1 MLRLMSPVLGA
12 VLLCAQSLPAMAEN
26 SPSSGYS
33 INAEHQLREQVEAKR
48 DQLSGADQIT
58 PTAQTGAADVL
69 DAPVETN
76 DAPTQAQ
83 QP

>member
-1 MLRLMSPVLGA
+1 MSPVVGA
-12 VLLCAQSLPAMAEN
+12 ILLCAQSLPAMAAD

-48 DQLSGADQIT
+48 DRLSGADQIT
-58 PTAQTGAADVL
+58 PTAQTGSAEVL
-69 DAPVETN
+69 DAPVATD
-76 DAPTQAQ
+76 DAPTQVQ